1 LKRVILAAAATLA
14 CAALPA
20 SAVARGHE
28 SGREHAREHARQHNE
43 GFGLRSETPG
53 VAGRIVSHTGNT
65 VAIRTL
71 DGSVDTGIVTDATKV
86 FCVRHTSSGSG
97 TMRREHGRH
106 EGFRDAAWARDAGL
120 AIVPCSPGDIT
131 PGRRIAG
138 ALLAITPSGNVWKFI
153 VVWD

>member
-1 LKRVILAAAATLA
+1 MKRVILAAAATLA
-14 CAALPA
+14 CAAVPA

-28 SGREHAREHARQHNE
+28 SGREHAREHAREHNK

-53 VAGRIVSHTGNT
+53 VAGTIVSHAGSA

-71 DGSVDTGIVTDATKV
+71 DGSVDSGLVTDATKV
-86 FCVRHTSSGSG
+86 FCVRHTSSGAG
-97 TMRREHGRH
+97 QMRSERGRH
-106 EGFRDAAWARDAGL
+106 EGLRDAAWAGDAGL
-120 AIVPCSPGDIT
+120 AVVPCSPGDIK

-138 ALLAITPSGNVWKFI
+138 ALLAITPGGNLWKFI